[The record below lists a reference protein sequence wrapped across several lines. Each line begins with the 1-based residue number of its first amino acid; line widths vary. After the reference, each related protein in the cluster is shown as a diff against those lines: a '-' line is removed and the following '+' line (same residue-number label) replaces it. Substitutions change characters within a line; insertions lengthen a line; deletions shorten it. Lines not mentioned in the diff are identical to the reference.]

1 METIIEKAKNFAKKA
16 HKNHTEND
24 NLKTPYFFHLQRVA
38 RLVQLSGGT
47 DDEIASAWL
56 HDTVEDT
63 DVTIDDIRK
72 EFGDNICYIV
82 DGLTDLPEWSNLPT
96 AERKSVQA
104 ERISK
109 EGNSIKR
116 VKLADQISGGELD
129 ARNLLLN
136 RNERL
141 ERFEGVKKVANAC
154 KGVSQDLDN
163 FFSEISEEIDWYLAN
178 SI

>member
-1 METIIEKAKNFAKKA
+1 METLIEKAKRFAKEA

-24 NLKTPYFFHLQRVA
+24 SLKTPYFFHLQRVA

-63 DVTIDDIRK
+63 DVTIEDIQK
-72 EFGDNICYIV
+72 EFGDNIASIV
-82 DGLTDLPEWSNLPT
+82 DGLTDLLEWSKLSISEKKL
-96 AERKSVQA
+96 AQA
-104 ERISK
+104 ERISN
-109 EGNSIKR
+109 ENNSVKR

-129 ARNLLLN
+129 AKNILMSKQ
-136 RNERL
+136 ERL

-154 KGVSQDLDN
+154 KGVSQGLN
-163 FFSEISEEIDWYLAN
+163 NLFSEISEEIDWYLTN
-178 SI
+178 S